1 MKIGI
6 DCTSL
11 QRKHDGGKEQ
21 VLLNLLKGFHQLDA
35 GKRICI
41 FCYPYSLTLLKTLI
55 PDAELVVVKENQI
68 PKKLLSDLWFKTFHL
83 PRLIRNHQVDLIFFP
98 VSITG
103 IKRLSIP
110 SIVLPHDIQPIVKK
124 SAYSFWNRLKYRL
137 IYHFD
142 FSLRDTIISISDY
155 DKSQM
160 AQFYPQYF
168 HKLHRIYNPIA
179 LEPFEES
186 IDQKPTIT
194 AVNIRFPHK
203 NIETLIRAFAEIQDQ
218 IPHTLTL
225 IGRLGNKTTHLKHL
239 VESLKISDRVQFPGF
254 VSEEDLRR
262 LIAESSLYVNP
273 SLFEGF
279 GMTAIEAMI
288 LKTPVIVADVTASKE
303 TTQGLCAYYSPATDV
318 GVLADRMVKIL
329 NQLPSDSTLEATSQT
344 MQHAYHTQTIAQ
356 EYLDLFE
363 KNSKARSAH
372 EDPLYLPK

>member
-11 QRKHDGGKEQ
+11 QKKHDGGKEQ

-41 FCYPYSLTLLKTLI
+41 FCYPYSLNLLKTLV
-55 PDAELVVVKENQI
+55 PEAELIVVKENRM

-103 IKRLSIP
+103 MKRLSIP

-124 SAYSFWNRLKYRL
+124 DAYSFWNRMKYRL

-142 FSLRDTIISISDY
+142 FSLRDHIISISDY

-160 AQFYPQYF
+160 AQFYPQYL

-186 IDQKPTIT
+186 VDRKPTIS

-225 IGRLGNKTTHLKHL
+225 IGRLDNKTTHLKHL
-239 VESLKISDRVQFPGF
+239 VQSLKISDRVQFPGF